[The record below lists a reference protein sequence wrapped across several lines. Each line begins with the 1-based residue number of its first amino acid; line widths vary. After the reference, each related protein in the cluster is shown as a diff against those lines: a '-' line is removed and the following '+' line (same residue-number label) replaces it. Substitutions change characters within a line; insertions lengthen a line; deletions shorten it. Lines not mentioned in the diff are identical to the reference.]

1 MEAQMYYTDFYIP
14 MVNTEVDVK
23 RLKEEIDYFVQID
36 YNKPIKARSFGITT
50 TEEFASDP
58 FFNFRKHQT
67 ISQPDENGVRR
78 LPGGELD
85 SDVTVWPNILEGS
98 YMKELMYVFNDILQ
112 LENPRVRMSVA
123 NGPSKLEL
131 HYDEHTPHRVHI
143 CLQTGPGANWIF
155 MEDSGLMDVIHQ
167 PCTPNPVLI
176 DSGSVMHGLN
186 IPAGVQRIHLWYQ
199 YHKPVSSEILNKL
212 KNDIELKKEQNASPT
227 A

>member
-1 MEAQMYYTDFYIP
+1 MYYTDFYIP
-14 MVNTEVDVK
+14 MVNTEVDID
-23 RLKEEIDYFVQID
+23 RLKKELDHFVKID
-36 YNKPIKARSFGITT
+36 YNMPVKARSFGITT
-50 TEEFASDP
+50 TKEFATDP

-78 LPGGELD
+78 LPDGSLD
-85 SDVTVWPNILEGS
+85 SDVTVWPTIMEGS
-98 YMKELMYVFNDILQ
+98 YMKELTKTFNDILQ
-112 LENPRVRMSVA
+112 LENPRVRASVT

-131 HYDEHTPHRVHI
+131 HHDEHTPYRVHI

-155 MEDSGLMDVIHQ
+155 MENNGLMDTIHQ
-167 PCTPNPVLI
+167 PRTNNPVLI
-176 DSGSVMHGLN
+176 NAGTVKHGLN

-212 KNDIELKKEQNASPT
+212 KNDIEIKKEQNASPT